1 MRELLACILYTI
13 IILPYVLAYTQ
24 FIQRDTGVFLAMAQ
38 IKNIGLYTSGGD
50 APGMNAAIR
59 AVVRTALYYDIEV
72 TGILRGYH
80 GMIRGE
86 FMPMER
92 KSVSNIVQRGGTILK
107 TARSDQFRTSE
118 GRKKAYEQLK
128 ASNIDAL
135 IGIGG
140 NGTFAGARAFG
151 DEYPDIPVLGL
162 PGTIDNDLA
171 GTDFTIGYDTAINTV
186 VNAVDKIRDTA
197 ESHDRLFIVEVMG
210 RDSGLIA
217 LRTGIA
223 AGAECI
229 LIPENK
235 DGMASLF
242 DRLENGRKDKTSRIV
257 IAAEGDDAGGAFEI
271 GRLVTEKFP
280 HYDTRVSI
288 LGHIQR
294 GGKPTC
300 MDRVLASRVGV
311 AAVEALRDG
320 RKGEMVG
327 VIHNEIA
334 YTPFEQSIKHNAEI
348 NANFLKIVE
357 ILSL

>member
-1 MRELLACILYTI
+1 MTEIKKI
-13 IILPYVLAYTQ
+13 
-24 FIQRDTGVFLAMAQ
+24 GV
-38 IKNIGLYTSGGD
+38 YTSGGD

-59 AVVRTALYYDIEV
+59 AVVRTALFYDIEV
-72 TGILRGYH
+72 VGIMRGYH

-86 FMPMER
+86 FLPMGR

-107 TARSDQFRTSE
+107 TARSDQFKTHE
-118 GRKKAYEQLK
+118 GRQKAYDQLK
-128 ASNIDAL
+128 SQGIDAL
-135 IGIGG
+135 VAIGG
-140 NGTFAGARAFG
+140 DGTFTGALAFG
-151 DEYPDIPVLGL
+151 NEFNMPIIGL
-162 PGTIDNDLA
+162 PATIDNDLS

-223 AGAECI
+223 AGAEAI

-235 DGMASLF
+235 EGMAHLF

-320 RKGEMVG
+320 HRNEMIG
-327 VIHNEIA
+327 IIHNDIS
-334 YTPFEQSIKHNAEI
+334 YTSFGDALKRTTDI